1 MGRIANVSS
10 EETRFRDIS
19 GAGVC
24 DDVLRWWRD
33 EREDV
38 RERVRLFSRSTSH
51 RKSNGLELLIRQW
64 ANGKLET

>member
-19 GAGVC
+19 GARVC
-24 DDVLRWWRD
+24 DDVLRWWR
-33 EREDV
+33 DV